1 MRGLIQL
8 IARYGS
14 FLLFL
19 LLELASLVLVVRYN
33 QQQNEI
39 FLNSWGLLTTYLEQ
53 QADNIGDYYGLK
65 KEVIQLQS
73 KNIKLMEQLD
83 NAKYSNRLFRDTI
96 NNDTLPQLYTFLGA
110 NVISNSITSANNYLR
125 LDKGSEHGIKPHMGV
140 ISDQGVVGIVRH
152 VSPHFSSVMSLLHSQ
167 SRVKATVKSNGY
179 FGTLTWREDTDPR
192 FVNLEAI
199 PKHAEITQG
208 DTILTSGFSQI
219 FPTNIPIGTIED
231 FWLEPGENFYTIE
244 VKLYIDLSKIRYVYI
259 VDHLMR
265 KEHDDLD
272 QATNE

>member
-19 LLELASLVLVVRYN
+19 LLEVASLVLVVRYN
-33 QQQNEI
+33 RQQNEI
-39 FLNSWGLLTTYLEQ
+39 FLNSWGLFTAYLEQ
-53 QADNIGDYYGLK
+53 QVDNVGDYYGLK
-65 KEVIQLQS
+65 KEVIQLQGR
-73 KNIKLMEQLD
+73 NIKLMEQLD

-96 NNDTLPQLYTFLGA
+96 DNDTLLQYFTFVGA

-125 LDKGSEHGIKPHMGV
+125 LDRGSEHGIKPHMGV

-152 VSPHFSSVMSLLHSQ
+152 VSPHFSNVMSLLHSQ
-167 SRVKATVKSNGY
+167 SRVKAIIKRNGY
-179 FGTLTWREDTDPR
+179 FGTLSWKADTDPR
-192 FVNLEAI
+192 HINLEAI
-199 PKHAEITQG
+199 PKHAEIAQG

-219 FPTNIPIGTIED
+219 FPANIPIGTIED
-231 FWLEPGENFYTIE
+231 FWLEPGENFYNIE

-259 VDHLMR
+259 VDHMMR
-265 KEHDDLD
+265 EEHDALD
-272 QATNE
+272 QAADE

>member
-19 LLELASLVLVVRYN
+19 LLEVLSLVLVVRYN

-53 QADNIGDYYGLK
+53 QADNVGDYYGLK
-65 KEVIQLQS
+65 KEVIQLQG

-96 NNDTLPQLYTFLGA
+96 NDDTLLQLYTFIGA

-179 FGTLTWREDTDPR
+179 FGTLTWDEDTDPR
-192 FVNLEAI
+192 YINLEAI
-199 PKHAEITQG
+199 PKHAEIAQG

-265 KEHDDLD
+265 EEHEALD
-272 QATNE
+272 QAANE